1 MVYKESEIQNEG
13 TFIAKVSTS
22 AFGREPKE
30 CAARANLTGAQ
41 VANLRPTNHIKK
53 NPPKS

>member
-1 MVYKESEIQNEG
+1 MVYKKSEIQNEG